1 MHITLAG
8 KLGSGKSTI
17 ASLLAERHGFEIYST
32 GKIQR
37 ELARSFG
44 VSTLEMNQMM
54 SSDTKYD
61 HMIDDEVTRISIER
75 AKDKLL
81 FDSRMA
87 WHFAKNSFRVF
98 FTIDPQIAAVR
109 VMANPRGAE
118 ETYTD
123 VDDACEKL
131 ILRSVVENQR
141 FKEIYGTDNLD
152 YSNYDLIVDTS
163 YEIPDNICKLVAHE
177 YEEYCKDPSAYKRK
191 MYFSPKSLYPTV
203 SAEEINSI
211 RFYGVSDKLATDKE
225 YVFDPIFVTCI
236 DHYNYIV
243 DGHKRALASLM
254 MRIPYVRAEYA
265 SDVDTNVLKDKIKK
279 AGPGSVTEYGKIG
292 GFAHPT
298 CPKLYN

>member
-17 ASLLAERHGFEIYST
+17 ANLLSERHGFEIYST

-54 SSDTKYD
+54 SKDTKYD
-61 HMIDDEVTRISIER
+61 HMIDDEVTRISIDR
-75 AKDKLL
+75 AEDKLL

-98 FTIDPQIAAVR
+98 FTIDPQIAAMR

-118 ETYTD
+118 ETYAD
-123 VDDACEKL
+123 VEEACEKL

-163 YEIPDNICKLVAHE
+163 YETPDNICKLVAYE
-177 YEEYCKDPSAYKRK
+177 YGVFCESPEAYKRK

-203 SAEEINSI
+203 SAEEIRSI
-211 RFYGVSDKLATDKE
+211 RFYGITDEIAKDKE
-225 YVFDPIFVTCI
+225 YIFDPIFVTCI
-236 DHYNYIV
+236 DNYNYIV

-254 MRIPYVRAEYA
+254 MRVPYVRAELA
-265 SDVDTNVLKDKIKK
+265 SEVGVSELTARIKA
-279 AGPGSVTEYGKIG
+279 AGPDSIAEYGKIG
-292 GFAHPT
+292 GFVHPT

>member
-17 ASLLAERHGFEIYST
+17 ANLLSERHGFEIYST

-54 SSDTKYD
+54 SKDTKYD
-61 HMIDDEVTRISIER
+61 HMIDDEVTRISVDR
-75 AKDKLL
+75 AEDKLL

-98 FTIDPQIAAVR
+98 FTIDPQIAAMR

-118 ETYTD
+118 ETYAD
-123 VDDACEKL
+123 VNEACEKL
-131 ILRSVVENQR
+131 LLRSMVENQR

-163 YEIPDNICKLVAHE
+163 YETPDNICKLVANE
-177 YEEYCKDPSAYKRK
+177 YAEFCENPDLYKRK

-203 SAEEINSI
+203 SAEEIKSI
-211 RFYGVSDKLATDKE
+211 RFYGITDEIAKDKE
-225 YVFDPIFVTCI
+225 YIFDPIFVTCI
-236 DHYNYIV
+236 DNYNYIV

-254 MRIPYVRAEYA
+254 MRVPYVRAELA
-265 SDVDTNVLKDKIKK
+265 ANVSAAELTERIKS
-279 AGPGSVTEYGKIG
+279 AGLESLVEYGKVG
-292 GFAHPT
+292 GFVHPN